1 MLLII
6 VSKSNSVSHQLDK
19 KTLAVLEKEYDSL
32 HQNALKEKTPKHFSF
47 NPNFISSYK
56 GYELGMSLKEI
67 ELLHNF
73 RSSKK
78 WINSTKDFQRVTGV

>member
-32 HQNALKEKTPKHFSF
+32 HQNALKEKTP
-47 NPNFISSYK
+47 
-56 GYELGMSLKEI
+56 
-67 ELLHNF
+67 
-73 RSSKK
+73 
-78 WINSTKDFQRVTGV
+78 